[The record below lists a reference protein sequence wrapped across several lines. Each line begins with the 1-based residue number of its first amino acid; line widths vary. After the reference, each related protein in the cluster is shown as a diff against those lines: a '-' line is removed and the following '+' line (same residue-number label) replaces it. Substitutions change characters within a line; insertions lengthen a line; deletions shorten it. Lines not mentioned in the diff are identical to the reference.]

1 MDEDDEGRAFRIVPK
16 QIPAMASTLFI
27 AHSDFSG
34 YAEDVDDDGT
44 FRRS

>member
-1 MDEDDEGRAFRIVPK
+1 MDEDDEGRAFRIIPK